1 MPHEYL
7 MMFIGRV
14 GEKTSAC
21 DDRSVCTYAYM
32 DLYLYGEC
40 LSGWNMRKSIKWRAT
55 QSLGV
60 YADCRLWLSSYRAY
74 TIECI
79 RNSYDPWIQS
89 HAKRKKWRKSP
100 HECGGEIETGK
111 SGKKSKIFGSHLVC
125 VNCELL
131 RHIVKRKCF
140 RIHLKCCRATVVEMC
155 AMRMWLVNATILFVY
170 SNLAFNSCF
179 ITNVQ
184 KRRQHTDSN
193 THSAYSSNRAAR
205 MLLE

>member
-89 HAKRKKWRKSP
+89 HAKRKSVEKVRTNA
-100 HECGGEIETGK
+100 GGRSKREKVGK
-111 SGKKSKIFGSHLVC
+111 RAKYLARIWCVWI
-125 VNCELL
+125 VNCLD
-131 RHIVKRKCF
+131 
-140 RIHLKCCRATVVEMC
+140 T
-155 AMRMWLVNATILFVY
+155 
-170 SNLAFNSCF
+170 S
-179 ITNVQ
+179 
-184 KRRQHTDSN
+184 
-193 THSAYSSNRAAR
+193 
-205 MLLE
+205 